1 MARNRKENRL
11 RRTDAITAY
20 TFLRVVFG
28 VIFFNHGFT
37 RIGNI
42 PGFAESMVQMYQD
55 TFVPA
60 ALVKVP
66 AYLISPLELVVGL
79 LLIVGGST
87 RGALIAGFISF

>member
-66 AYLISPLELVVGL
+66 AYLIRPLAKVINGVRKVG
-79 LLIVGGST
+79 
-87 RGALIAGFISF
+87 